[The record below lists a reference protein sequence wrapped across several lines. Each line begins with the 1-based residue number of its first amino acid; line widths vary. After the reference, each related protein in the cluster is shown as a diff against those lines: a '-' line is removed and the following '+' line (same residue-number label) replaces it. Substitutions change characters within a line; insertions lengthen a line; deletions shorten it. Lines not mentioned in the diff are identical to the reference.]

1 MEGGKLGG
9 QCIEQSWAK
18 INKEQASSFRVAQ
31 KESRLVEELIK
42 NKTVAI
48 EKLQSVEGMMDVG
61 CLGKLQ
67 KEVNELIAQEDI
79 HLRQRAKTEWLKAG
93 DRNSRYFH
101 ACIAQRRRNNKISC
115 IIDEASV
122 VHASEEKIEA
132 AFIDYYRDL
141 FSTSNP
147 MGLEQCLNAVGQRVT
162 PKMNDG
168 LIGDFTRE
176 EIKRAVDQMAP
187 FKSPGLDGFPVSFY
201 QKNWR
206 EVEDEVCD
214 AAIDFFW
221 GGGGV
226 GESHPHCFNSEN

>member
-1 MEGGKLGG
+1 
-9 QCIEQSWAK
+9 
-18 INKEQASSFRVAQ
+18 
-31 KESRLVEELIK
+31 
-42 NKTVAI
+42 
-48 EKLQSVEGMMDVG
+48 VEGMMDVG

-115 IIDEASV
+115 IIDEAGV

-147 MGLEQCLNAVGQRVT
+147 MGLE
-162 PKMNDG
+162 
-168 LIGDFTRE
+168 
-176 EIKRAVDQMAP
+176 
-187 FKSPGLDGFPVSFY
+187 
-201 QKNWR
+201 
-206 EVEDEVCD
+206 
-214 AAIDFFW
+214 
-221 GGGGV
+221 
-226 GESHPHCFNSEN
+226 